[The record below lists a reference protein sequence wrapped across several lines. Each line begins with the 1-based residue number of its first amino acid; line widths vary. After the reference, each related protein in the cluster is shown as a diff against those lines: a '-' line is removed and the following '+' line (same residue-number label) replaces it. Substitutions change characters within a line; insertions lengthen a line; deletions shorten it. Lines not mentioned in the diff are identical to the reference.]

1 MDKLFGKLISVQERL
16 LLLCIMERVGI
27 SVRFSGGDIYMGA
40 EQMLF
45 RGQEIS
51 AYWGTE
57 LKRRLAWRN

>member
-16 LLLCIMERVGI
+16 LLLCIMEKVGVAI
-27 SVRFSGGDIYMGA
+27 RYNGGDIYVGA
-40 EQMLF
+40 EHILF

-57 LKRRLAWRN
+57 LQRRLAWKK